1 MKKKVFMLVMV
12 AVFGLTLLA
21 EVKIGVV
28 NPAYVLENTN
38 KGKRILE
45 ELKELTEGKQK
56 QMNRLQ
62 NEIKNLREDLQ
73 KPLNEATK
81 EEKSILLQK
90 KQTEL
95 QRFVKD
101 SQSEIQMR
109 QQRSMV
115 PYQQEIMPLIQE
127 YCEKNN
133 FTLVLDVSGAGVAY
147 FDEAIDISP
156 DIVKLVNEK
165 IK

>member
-1 MKKKVFMLVMV
+1 MKKKVLLLVIMSL
-12 AVFGLTLLA
+12 FGIALLA

-28 NPAYVLENTN
+28 NPGYVLENTT
-38 KGKRILE
+38 KGKRILQ
-45 ELKELTEGKQK
+45 ELKELTEQKQA

-62 NEIKNLREDLQ
+62 NEIKNLRDDLQ

-81 EEKSILLQK
+81 DEKNILMQK

-101 SQSEIQMR
+101 SQQEIQMR

-115 PYQQEIMPLIQE
+115 PYQQEIMPIIQD
-127 YCEKNN
+127 YCKKNN
-133 FTLVLDVSGAGVAY
+133 FTLVLDISGAGVAY
-147 FDEAIDISP
+147 FDETIDISE